1 MMFQNV
7 VNFSGWLLDILLAE
21 DELSLAVAAA
31 PQCSRVVKSL
41 VCRPGCPDTDRS
53 RTLEDP
59 KRLLQMLELEESR
72 E

>member
-31 PQCSRVVKSL
+31 PQCS
-41 VCRPGCPDTDRS
+41 
-53 RTLEDP
+53 
-59 KRLLQMLELEESR
+59 
-72 E
+72 